1 VERVRLGALAWYVTA
16 PPRLWVDLAALLDDD
31 ELVILGDHLVRRAQ
45 LSGGPGAAERT
56 RAALAQAAEASPS
69 AHNRRRRLRTA
80 ATLVRVGAH
89 SPKETRLRLA
99 LTAAGLPEPD
109 LQLEVWDPEFS
120 LHHPATADLG
130 YRQARVA
137 LHYDGG
143 HHGADRQIDRDVQR
157 NAAFERRAYRNITV
171 SSSDARRGFTRVIVE
186 VRRHLES
193 AGDLSRRESEWGGDP
208 ASERHH
214 T

>member
-1 VERVRLGALAWYVTA
+1 M
-16 PPRLWVDLAALLDDD
+16 
-31 ELVILGDHLVRRAQ
+31 
-45 LSGGPGAAERT
+45 
-56 RAALAQAAEASPS
+56 
-69 AHNRRRRLRTA
+69 
-80 ATLVRVGAH
+80 GAH

-99 LTAAGLPEPD
+99 LGAAGLPEPA

-130 YRQARVA
+130 CRRARVA

-143 HHGADRQIDRDVQR
+143 RHGADRQIDRDVQR
-157 NAAFERRAYRNITV
+157 NAAFERRGCRNITV

-186 VRRHLES
+186 VRRHLEN
-193 AGDLSRRESEWGGDP
+193 AGDLSRKESEWGGDP

-214 T
+214 A